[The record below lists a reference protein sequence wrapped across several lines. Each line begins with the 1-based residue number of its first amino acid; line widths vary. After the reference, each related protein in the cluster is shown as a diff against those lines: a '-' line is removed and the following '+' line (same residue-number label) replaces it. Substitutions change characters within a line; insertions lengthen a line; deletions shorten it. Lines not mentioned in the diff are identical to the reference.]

1 MHGTVHDIDGGRGRA
16 AIKLQAKS
24 DLLHCHGRRRRSA
37 DSSSRSKPERGPG
50 QTACP
55 LARPER
61 KRPQNAPKSGAV
73 GTSRRHRKSL
83 QTAEFSAD
91 GCLDRTQEV
100 GGSSPPSST
109 RRPPAHV
116 GVSSFGGLRAPGNRI
131 AWAVGC
137 RLSASSERRVRPP
150 PVAVASHHSIRMTR
164 PPIRRG
170 AGPTMRNG
178 NVSPGVSATSG
189 CAATVPRNDGPR
201 HALRADHFVLGRRWP
216 GCGEWSSDEVIL

>member
-1 MHGTVHDIDGGRGRA
+1 VHGTVHDIDGGRGRA

-73 GTSRRHRKSL
+73 GTSRSHRKSL

-137 RLSASSERRVRPP
+137 RLSASSVRRVRPP
-150 PVAVASHHSIRMTR
+150 RTVAVASHHSIRMTR
-164 PPIRRG
+164 RPIRRG
-170 AGPTMRNG
+170 AGRRCATGMSRPACLPRAGVRPPFRVTTDRGMR
-178 NVSPGVSATSG
+178 SAPITSSSVVG
-189 CAATVPRNDGPR
+189 GRAA
-201 HALRADHFVLGRRWP
+201 ASGRQTK
-216 GCGEWSSDEVIL
+216 